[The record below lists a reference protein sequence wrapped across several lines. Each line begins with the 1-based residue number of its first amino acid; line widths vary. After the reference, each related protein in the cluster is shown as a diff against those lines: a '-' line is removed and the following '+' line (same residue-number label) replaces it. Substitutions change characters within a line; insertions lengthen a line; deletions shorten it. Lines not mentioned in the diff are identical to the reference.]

1 MTETYAND
9 SCMYTTNYH
18 EFKSFDFD
26 SVVIKINNKK
36 VYNNFKLGMSFDKIQ
51 TSLAEFRP
59 V

>member
-18 EFKSFDFD
+18 EFKSFDFKF
-26 SVVIKINNKK
+26 SVYKNKQ
-36 VYNNFKLGMSFDKIQ
+36 VYTSLKLYMSFDKIQ
-51 TSLAEFRP
+51 TSLDKRQ